1 MNAPLIIPA
10 FATNAC
16 DAPVTLNPP
25 VAEPIDHDRWFPGV
39 DLTALRAQARLR
51 DSVTPERLR
60 EAVLS
65 ALIWVG
71 DQLADWQVA
80 QIASGYATLA
90 AVPATTIMGES
101 RKLILY
107 RHAVTAWT
115 KALVV
120 ERYRDTD
127 LTGAGDRRVEDLDPS
142 VGELRRDA
150 IHAVRAILGRTRTD
164 VELI

>member
-16 DAPVTLNPP
+16 DAPVTPAQPAAEP
-25 VAEPIDHDRWFPGV
+25 VAHDSWFPGV

-51 DSVTPERLR
+51 DSVTPDRLR

-71 DQLADWQVA
+71 DQLVDWQAA
-80 QIASGYATLA
+80 QIAAGHATLA
-90 AVPATTIMGES
+90 DVPATTIMGES
-101 RKLILY
+101 RNLILY
-107 RHAVTAWT
+107 RQAVTSWT

-127 LTGAGDRRVEDLDPS
+127 LTGAGDRRAEDLDPS

-150 IHAVRAILGRTRTD
+150 IHAIRALLGRTRTD

>member
-1 MNAPLIIPA
+1 MSAPLIIPA
-10 FATNAC
+10 FATRAC
-16 DAPVTLNPP
+16 DGPVTPAP
-25 VAEPIDHDRWFPGV
+25 AAAEPVDHDSWFPGV

-51 DSVTPERLR
+51 ESVTPERLR

-71 DQLADWQVA
+71 DQLADWQAA
-80 QIASGYATLA
+80 QIAAGYTTLA

-101 RKLILY
+101 RKIILY
-107 RHAVTAWT
+107 RQAVTAWT
-115 KALVV
+115 KALAV

-150 IHAVRAILGRTRTD
+150 IHAIRAILGRTRTD

>member
-1 MNAPLIIPA
+1 MTDPLIIPA
-10 FATNAC
+10 FATNVC
-16 DAPVTLNPP
+16 DAPVAPAAPL
-25 VAEPIDHDRWFPGV
+25 AEPVDHDGWFPGI
-39 DLTALRAQARLR
+39 DLTALRAQARIR
-51 DSVTPERLR
+51 DTVTPGRLR
-60 EAVLS
+60 EAALA

-71 DQLADWQVA
+71 DQLADWQAA
-80 QIASGYATLA
+80 QIAAGYATLA
-90 AVPATTIMGES
+90 AVPATTVTGES

-107 RHAVTAWT
+107 RQAVTAWT

-127 LTGAGDRRVEDLDPS
+127 LTGAGERRADDLDPA

-150 IHAVRAILGRTRTD
+150 IHAVRAILLRTRTD

>member
-1 MNAPLIIPA
+1 MTAPLIIPA
-10 FATNAC
+10 FATTAC
-16 DAPVTLNPP
+16 DAPVTPAVP
-25 VAEPIDHDRWFPGV
+25 AAEPVNHDRWFPGV
-39 DLTALRAQARLR
+39 DLTALRAQARIR
-51 DSVTPERLR
+51 ESVTPDRLR

-71 DQLADWQVA
+71 DQLADWQAA
-80 QIASGYATLA
+80 QLAAGHTTLA
-90 AVPATTIMGES
+90 AVPSTLIMGES
-101 RKLILY
+101 RKLTLY
-107 RHAVTAWT
+107 RQAVTAWT

-127 LTGAGDRRVEDLDPS
+127 LTGAGDRRAEDLDPS

>member
-1 MNAPLIIPA
+1 MTAPLIIPA

-16 DAPVTLNPP
+16 DALVTPAQP
-25 VAEPIDHDRWFPGV
+25 AAEPVDHDSWFPGV

-71 DQLADWQVA
+71 DQLADWQAA
-80 QIASGYATLA
+80 QIAAGYTTLG
-90 AVPATTIMGES
+90 AVPSTAIMGES

-107 RHAVTAWT
+107 RQAVAAWT

-127 LTGAGDRRVEDLDPS
+127 LTGAGDRRADDLDPS

>member
-1 MNAPLIIPA
+1 MTEPLIIPA
-10 FATNAC
+10 FATNVC
-16 DAPVTLNPP
+16 DPPVSPPAPLTAPV
-25 VAEPIDHDRWFPGV
+25 EHDGWFPGV
-39 DLTALRAQARLR
+39 DLTALRAQARIR
-51 DSVTPERLR
+51 DTVTPERLR
-60 EAVLS
+60 EAALA

-71 DQLADWQVA
+71 DQLADWQAA
-80 QIASGYATLA
+80 QIAAGYATLA
-90 AVPATTIMGES
+90 AVPAPTIEGE
-101 RKLILY
+101 RRTLILY
-107 RHAVTAWT
+107 RQAVTAWT

-127 LTGAGDRRVEDLDPS
+127 LTGAGERRADDLDPA